1 MSLSQLFQKPVD
13 RTIEGVIKADD
24 RRDLETEVN
33 EFVITREISRGLDT
47 LLDRYLKDSSS
58 NGVWISGFF
67 GSGKSHL
74 LKILSLLLDQTPM
87 ESGQRPVEIITRN
100 HDDDLLNGELLRACA
115 IPGRS
120 ILFNIDQKADH
131 IGGSEDSS
139 AIILEVFVK
148 VFNELRGYHGKQG
161 YIAKFEFDL
170 DQSGQWD
177 SFRETYLAV
186 NGREWEKDRDAVVT
200 VRKKA
205 FGQAYARHFDVSEE
219 EGFKAISEIKDSYKL
234 SIETFAE
241 QVKSY
246 IDEQEPGFRLN
257 FFVDEVG
264 QFIGENTKLMLNLQ
278 TIAETLSTVCNGR
291 SWVFVTSQGDL
302 DTILGDLGGHTSQDF
317 TKIQGRFKSRLN
329 LTSSDVKEV
338 IQKRLLAKT
347 EAEPEALTSIYDEHK
362 ANLVTLYRFGDDSQN
377 FKSWRGSDEFCGFY
391 PFHPYHFDLFQSAIE
406 QLSKHDM
413 FTGKHTSVGERSML
427 EVFQSVVKKLKD
439 QKIGTF
445 ATFDLM
451 FDGIEN
457 TLRGDVQSSI
467 KRAMD
472 HFDDPLATRILKALF
487 LLKWVTPFKA
497 TPRNVAILLIDN
509 PAEVDIAAH
518 EKAVKENLDYLEL
531 QTLLQK
537 NGDLYEFLTDTEKDI
552 EKEIKATDYDESEV
566 TKIIAN
572 TLFTDVLTK
581 PKIRYE
587 ANGQDYAYT
596 YKLDDFTIGKEEA
609 IAINIIT
616 ANHANSDDEK
626 TLAAQCTG
634 KPELLVILPQ
644 DQRIDADVIA
654 WVKTNKYHRINSGQT
669 LEPSHR
675 SILDQKLAQN
685 KVRRDSLKQR
695 YAKLLSESTIYL
707 NGGKVE
713 GIHASDPQIRFHKVG
728 QDLISFSFPNLKML
742 RGSYDESVL
751 TKTLQDDSDLF
762 SGTQLGGAED
772 EIITYLTRNAQGERI
787 VVSDLV
793 THFSRRPFG
802 WYPMAT
808 LTLIAR
814 LFRMGKVEL
823 RAGELLNATSA
834 LETLKNTRQ
843 LPNVRIKIQQQFD
856 PQAIS
861 NLKRFYQDFFGK
873 KNPGGDALT
882 VGQATR
888 TALQEEVRDLETLL
902 REKGRYPFLAQL
914 ESPLEQ
920 LRKHSGKDHNDL
932 LSKLSEFEDDLLTAK
947 EDLIDPIKSFINGS
961 QRAHYDE
968 ALIFLREQQANL
980 ADLPTTDVEILRTLA
995 THSSPFRGNA
1005 IPQAK
1010 TAVSRLKTSLAELLT
1025 TEREKALSFLEE
1037 AQQKISSSPD
1047 FAKLTPDQQSQVLA
1061 ANTRTREQV
1070 QAAGFMSAVRDLARR
1085 YQTQDYPQQLTL
1097 AAQLATPKDPE
1108 KEGTTE
1114 PTPTYLPFSGL
1125 SPKTTLSGITTE
1137 EELDQYLA
1145 ALRSS
1150 ALEKLKEGNRI
1161 SL

>member
-1 MSLSQLFQKPVD
+1 MSLATLFQKPVD

-47 LLDRYLKDSSS
+47 LLDRYLNDVSA

-74 LKILSLLLDQTPM
+74 LKILSLLLDKTLM
-87 ESGQRPVEIITRN
+87 ESGKRPVEVVTGH

-161 YIAKFEFDL
+161 YIAKFEYDL

-177 SFRETYLAV
+177 SFRESYLSV

-205 FGQAYARHFDVSEE
+205 FGQAYAQHFQVSEE
-219 EGFKAISEIKDSYKL
+219 VGYKAIAEIKDSYKL

-241 QVKSY
+241 QVKAY

-291 SWVFVTSQGDL
+291 AWVFVTSQGDL

-347 EAEPEALTSIYDEHK
+347 EAEPPALTRIYDEQK
-362 ANLVTLYRFGDDSQN
+362 ANLVTLYRFSDDSQN
-377 FKSWRGSDEFCGFY
+377 FKPWRGSDEFCGFY

-439 QKIGTF
+439 KEIGTL

-467 KRAMD
+467 KRAMG
-472 HFDDPLATRILKALF
+472 HFDDPLASRILKALF

-497 TPRNVAILLIDN
+497 SPRNVAILLIDN
-509 PAEVDIAAH
+509 PETVDIAAH
-518 EKAVKENLDYLEL
+518 EKAVKENLDYLEQ

-566 TKIIAN
+566 TKIITD
-572 TLFTDVLTK
+572 TLFKDVLTK

-587 ANGQDYAYT
+587 ANGQDYDYT
-596 YKLDDFTIGKEEA
+596 RKLDDFTVGQEHS
-609 IAINIIT
+609 IAINVIT
-616 ANHANSDDEK
+616 ANHANSDNEK

-634 KPELLVILPQ
+634 KPELLVILPP
-644 DQRIDADVIA
+644 DQRIDADVVS

-685 KVRRDSLKQR
+685 QVRRDSLKRR
-695 YAKLLSESTIYL
+695 YAKLLSEATIYL
-707 NGGKVE
+707 NGAKVE
-713 GIHASDPQIRFHKVG
+713 GIHASDPQTRFHKLG

-751 TKTLQDDSDLF
+751 SKTLQDDSDLL
-762 SGTQLGGAED
+762 SGTQLGGAEE
-772 EIITYLTRNAQGERI
+772 EIITHLTRNAQGERI
-787 VVSDLV
+787 FVSELV
-793 THFSRRPFG
+793 AHFSRRPFG

-823 RAGELLNATSA
+823 RSGELLNATTA
-834 LETLKNTRQ
+834 LENLKNTRQ
-843 LPNVRIKIQQQFD
+843 LPNVRIKLQQQFD
-856 PQAIS
+856 PQSIS
-861 NLKRFYQDFFGK
+861 NLKRFHQEFFNT

-882 VGQATR
+882 VGQTTK
-888 TALQEEVRDLETLL
+888 TALEEEVRTLESLL
-902 REKGRYPFLAQL
+902 REKVRYPFLAKL
-914 ESPLEQ
+914 EAPLDQ
-920 LRKHSGKDHNDL
+920 IRKLAGKDHNDL
-932 LSKLSEFEDDLLTAK
+932 LSKLKDFEDDLITLK
-947 EDLIDPIKSFINGS
+947 DDLLDPIKSFINGPQS
-961 QRAHYDE
+961 DHYNE
-968 ALIFLREQQANL
+968 ALTFLREQQANL
-980 ADLPTTDVEILRTLA
+980 ADLPADDVALLRDLS
-995 THSSPFRGNA
+995 THDLPFRGNT

-1010 TAVSRLKTSLAELLT
+1010 SAVSRLTESLTDLLAS
-1025 TEREKALSFLEE
+1025 EREKALTTITE
-1037 AQQKISSSPD
+1037 AQAKISSSPD
-1047 FAKLTPDQQSQVLA
+1047 FSKLNPDQQTQVLA
-1061 ANTRTREQV
+1061 ASSRASSQIE
-1070 QAAGFMSAVRDLARR
+1070 AAGFMSAVRDLVSR
-1085 YQTQDYPQQLTL
+1085 YQSQDYPAQLTL
-1097 AAQLATPKDPE
+1097 AAQLAAPPT
-1108 KEGTTE
+1108 EGDDDTQETA
-1114 PTPTYLPFSGL
+1114 PTYIPFS
-1125 SPKTTLSGITTE
+1125 SIHPKTTLSGITTE
-1137 EELDQYLA
+1137 EELDQYLS
-1145 ALRSS
+1145 ALRAS
-1150 ALEKLKEGNRI
+1150 ALQQLKEGNRI